1 MKTIENNI
9 APSLDAIRKNSLL
22 FGYIA
27 VKKGY
32 ATSEQVKDALLK
44 QESIFRTKQ
53 GKKMVGDMLVESG
66 ILTKDQQQIILKE
79 QLALIAQKGSKSGD
93 TVEEEKKEPEENQAI
108 NVTLSE
114 DKMEAWIK
122 ILPPPPL
129 NSNGSENLDD
139 QEEKLLEKK
148 KQKPITLILIKSELR
163 KKGVVNGI
171 LSDAILQSHIDR
183 KDDLFLAA
191 VGEYKCSQ
199 RAEYQLGDIVRNI
212 GDSDNLPT
220 VSDSTIK
227 RDKTLAQVKSA
238 NIEIKL
244 IDIFGKISQLKDGD
258 SSFLLRCGCWVA
270 LSEDGLRA
278 VSVQSGYPALSI
290 ESKLYIFPVV
300 NVIADADI
308 RFGQIDP
315 YASLNVSGVL
325 TGAYPVNAGQIK
337 AVEIRGATVSSI
349 GDISVDVGI
358 IGSKIKTQGS
368 VRAKYIHNSRIE
380 AFGDVFVE
388 HEIIDSTII
397 ISGECN
403 VSAGRV
409 VASKI
414 FAKMGVKATRI
425 GSNITEPCYINVG
438 CEEHIALKLIEI
450 NRQINKAQKELDDL
464 ILEKEAIS
472 QSIKELFKKMVK
484 IKGSYDQVKSNF
496 VKLSQ
501 EINIDSQE

>member
-1 MKTIENNI
+1 MGRVSAKPFI
-9 APSLDAIRKNSLL
+9 SS
-22 FGYIA
+22 
-27 VKKGY
+27 
-32 ATSEQVKDALLK
+32 AT
-44 QESIFRTKQ
+44 
-53 GKKMVGDMLVESG
+53 
-66 ILTKDQQQIILKE
+66 
-79 QLALIAQKGSKSGD
+79 
-93 TVEEEKKEPEENQAI
+93 
-108 NVTLSE
+108 
-114 DKMEAWIK
+114 
-122 ILPPPPL
+122 
-129 NSNGSENLDD
+129 
-139 QEEKLLEKK
+139 
-148 KQKPITLILIKSELR
+148 
-163 KKGVVNGI
+163 
-171 LSDAILQSHIDR
+171 
-183 KDDLFLAA
+183 

-199 RAEYQLGDIVRNI
+199 GAEYQFGDIVGNI
-212 GDSDNLPT
+212 GDSVNLPT

-278 VSVQSGYPALSI
+278 ISVQSGYPGLSI

-464 ILEKEAIS
+464 ILEKEVIS

-484 IKGSYDQVKSNF
+484 IKGSYDQIKSNF

-501 EINIDSQE
+501 EINIDSQEKNVDLEVLKDEMDRAVEELKANNQQKRDLEIKLEKIEKSIVRLKPKITQEIMELKIDRGRFIRWAESNEANPEIKVFDRLSDETIVKTTTNQHP